1 MNIDDAEEKR
11 KIDKYG
17 YELNFEPADGFDMLA
32 RREQQTTSV
41 IIRFRRHV
49 ENDANPKRQLSY
61 YTAPASHQ
69 TYIILH

>member
-1 MNIDDAEEKR
+1 MLMTIAGLSWDF
-11 KIDKYG
+11 
-17 YELNFEPADGFDMLA
+17 LLADCVCQKWFS
-32 RREQQTTSV
+32 EQTTSV